1 MLSIPGTF
9 PTLKG
14 LLIGLAVVLMVA
26 PVAYCQGRTDGKS
39 AVEAKIERA
48 NAAAHKLNLEL
59 HDAAAEKRAV
69 DATANSKQEL
79 EDAKIVAENPGGI
92 LPPAAVGLACRQLR
106 SAGIDGADLPPG
118 C

>member
-79 EDAKIVAENPGGI
+79 EDAKIVAENPGGV

>member
-69 DATANSKQEL
+69 
-79 EDAKIVAENPGGI
+79 EDAKIVAENPGGV